1 MFQNK
6 HRLKQLLPLY
16 RILGRIRYAEEKGN
30 TLMRLQER
38 TKHSRTL
45 TKQLRNREAPSV
57 LKTVTWDE

>member
-1 MFQNK
+1 MTETITW
-6 HRLKQLLPLY
+6 
-16 RILGRIRYAEEKGN
+16 ILGRIRYAEEKGN
-30 TLMRLQER
+30 TLMRLWER